1 MGQITLQELKELRRR
16 TAAGVLECR
25 QALES
30 AGGDM
35 ERAEALLREKARR
48 EAEKRAERA
57 TGEGLVVSYIHHT
70 GRLGALVEVACETD
84 FVARTDDFGD
94 LARLLA
100 EQVAGAAPADPEALL
115 EQPWIREPGRTIGEI
130 VKETSGRL
138 GEAVRVRRFARFETA
153 E

>member
-30 AGGDM
+30 TGGDM
-35 ERAEALLREKARR
+35 DRAEAVLREKARR
-48 EAEKRAERA
+48 EAEKRAGRA

-70 GRLGALVEVACETD
+70 GRLGALVEVDCETD
-84 FVARTDDFGD
+84 FVARTEDFRE
-94 LARLLA
+94 LARLVV
-100 EQVAGAAPADPEALL
+100 EQVAGAAPESPEALL

>member
-35 ERAEALLREKARR
+35 DRAEATLREKARR

-57 TGEGLVVSYIHHT
+57 TGEGLVVSYIHHN
-70 GRLGALVEVACETD
+70 GRMGALVEVSCETD
-84 FVARTDDFGD
+84 FVARTEDFRE

-100 EQVAGAAPADPEALL
+100 EQVAGAAPASPQALL
-115 EQPWIREPGRTIGEI
+115 EQPWIREPGRKIGEI
-130 VKETSGRL
+130 VKETSGVL
-138 GEAVRVRRFARFETA
+138 GEAVRVRRFARFETT

>member
-25 QALES
+25 RALES

-35 ERAEALLREKARR
+35 DRAEAALREQARR

-57 TGEGLVVSYIHHT
+57 TGEGLVVSYIHHN
-70 GRLGALVEVACETD
+70 GRLGALVEVDCETD
-84 FVARTDDFGD
+84 FVAHTDDFRE
-94 LARLLA
+94 LARLVA
-100 EQVAGAAPADPEALL
+100 EQVAGAAPDSPEALL
-115 EQPWIREPGRTIGEI
+115 AQPWIREPGRTIGEI

-138 GEAVRVRRFARFETA
+138 GEAVRVRRFARFGTA